1 MNMFDKD
8 FNMADY
14 LHQLNEELKEEL
26 NKPQTDEEIEKE
38 LMEDPIMNC
47 LLETSANVIALQAI
61 LVDKGITTMEEYA
74 NAYNASKSLVIKSAI
89 DAVRKEYKNN

>member
-14 LHQLNEELKEEL
+14 LHQLNEEL
-26 NKPQTDEEIEKE
+26 NRPQTDEEIEKE

-61 LVDKGITTMEEYA
+61 LVDKGITTMEEYT
-74 NAYNASKSLVIKSAI
+74 NAYNASRSLVIKSAI
-89 DAVRKEYKNN
+89 ATVRKGYKND